1 MSEPAP
7 SGVFAQP
14 EPLILGSASPSRADL
29 LKAAGLTF
37 KTQPAQVD
45 EQAIREVLQKSGDAL
60 PADIAEVLARAKAED
75 VSEAN
80 PGAYVIGADQ
90 ILALGDTIF
99 EKPADMAEARR
110 TLLTLQGQTHQLHS
124 AVVLARSG
132 TVHWSHVQ
140 TASLTMRVLT
150 PEEIG
155 EYLGV
160 TGEKVL
166 SSVGAYQLESLG
178 VRLFEKIEG
187 DYFTILGVPLLPLLQ
202 QLNALGCK
210 S

>member
-1 MSEPAP
+1 MTDPAL

-14 EPLILGSASPSRADL
+14 KPLILGSASPSRAAL
-29 LKAAGLTF
+29 LKAAGLEFT
-37 KTQPAQVD
+37 TSPAEID
-45 EQAIREVLQKSGDAL
+45 ERAIREVLQKAGDAAA
-60 PADIAEVLARAKAED
+60 ADFAEVLARAKAEA

-90 ILALGDTIF
+90 ILAVGETVF
-99 EKPADMAEARR
+99 EKPADMAHARR
-110 TLLTLQGQTHQLHS
+110 TLLSLQGQTHHLHA

-140 TASLTMRVLT
+140 TASLTMRALT
-150 PEEIG
+150 PEDIG
-155 EYLGV
+155 QYLGAA
-160 TGEKVL
+160 GEAVL
-166 SSVGAYQLESLG
+166 SSVGAYQLEALG

-202 QLNALGCK
+202 QLNELGRK